1 MWFISKNYTEYYKS
15 NSERKSDLH
24 SRLIIKKGSLRQ
36 LLLLRF
42 YQLEI
47 INFLCVKIYLG
58 IVSWEFLS

>member
-15 NSERKSDLH
+15 NSEIKSDLNG
-24 SRLIIKKGSLRQ
+24 RLIIKKGSLRQ
-36 LLLLRF
+36 LLLLWF

-47 INFLCVKIYLG
+47 INILCVKIYLR